1 MALLGYVRCSTDRQQ
16 VRQQCDQLRIAGCIR
31 IFRDKAVNAR
41 AKNRPALRNIRK
53 ALKPH
58 EDTFVVVAVDRA
70 FRSTF
75 EAIAFLD
82 ELTAHGIAFRSL
94 EENIDPRTLEGRRWY
109 ISKANEAEYERGLIS
124 RRTREAMAAAK
135 RRGKKFGR
143 KRKLTKK
150 KLAWARKE
158 LRRKRNRKTRK
169 QIARRLRVCTR
180 TLSRAFPPFEISK

>member
-16 VRQQCDQLRIAGCIR
+16 VRQQCDQLRVAGCVR
-31 IFRDKAVNAR
+31 IFKDRAVNAR
-41 AKNRPALRNIRK
+41 AKNRPALLAIRK
-53 ALKPH
+53 SLKPQ

-82 ELTAHGIAFRSL
+82 DLTANGIAFRSL

-135 RRGKKFGR
+135 RRGKKFGQ
-143 KRKLTKK
+143 KK
-150 KLAWARKE
+150 KLTRKQIAWAHKE
-158 LRRKRNRKTRK
+158 LRRKRNPKTK
-169 QIARRLRVCTR
+169 KIG
-180 TLSRAFPPFEISK
+180 RAHV